1 MGDAT
6 EFLGMVRLPAEGSFD
21 EVYERLEN
29 AVAARGL
36 TIFGRIDFAA
46 DAAATGLMLA
56 PARLLIFG
64 DPKAGTPLIVAAST
78 AALDLPLKVLVWR
91 AADGATWVGYNDPD
105 YLIRRHGGLSREY
118 SRRARHSDGR
128 RQPLNGLGD

>member
-6 EFLGMVRLPAEGSFD
+6 EFLGMVRLPAQGSFD

-46 DAAATGLMLA
+46 DAAAAGLVLA

-64 DPKAGTPLIVAAST
+64 SPKAGTPLIVAAPT

-91 AADGATWVGYNDPD
+91 AADGTAWVGYNDPD
-105 YLIRRHGGLSREY
+105 YVVRRHGAPAALAANIQGV
-118 SRRARHSDGR
+118 RAIAASAAGR
-128 RQPLNGLGD
+128 